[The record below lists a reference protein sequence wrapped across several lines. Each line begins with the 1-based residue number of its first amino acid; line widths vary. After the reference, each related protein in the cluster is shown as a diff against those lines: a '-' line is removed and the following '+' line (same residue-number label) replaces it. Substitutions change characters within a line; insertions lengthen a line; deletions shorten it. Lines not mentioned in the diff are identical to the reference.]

1 MTNMFFVWKDPNCNG
16 VNPEWIQMTGT
27 EFHEFIT
34 RPENKKR
41 KIIKEYV
48 DPDNKRLG
56 FYRFEVTPEEYR
68 KWDAKRKR
76 DLRARQ
82 NDMLNLPRISAA
94 EDDECS
100 TQEEY
105 GIIDN
110 SEDDDCLLSDDEYA
124 DYQDEEA
131 ETDEIDDEEECQVVP
146 FVVSLD
152 EIAYVEELLSFH
164 DVIAD
169 PDVNVEEDAIKRVL
183 ILQVLKFVEKLPDDE
198 RKIIKAIYL
207 ENPNRTSD
215 RELSKQFGIS
225 KSEFNRKKLKIL
237 KKLRRKLGQQ

>member
-110 SEDDDCLLSDDEYA
+110 SEEDEDEDCL
-124 DYQDEEA
+124 
-131 ETDEIDDEEECQVVP
+131 
-146 FVVSLD
+146 
-152 EIAYVEELLSFH
+152 
-164 DVIAD
+164 
-169 PDVNVEEDAIKRVL
+169 
-183 ILQVLKFVEKLPDDE
+183 LPDDE
-198 RKIIKAIYL
+198 
-207 ENPNRTSD
+207 
-215 RELSKQFGIS
+215 F
-225 KSEFNRKKLKIL
+225 
-237 KKLRRKLGQQ
+237 